1 MQLSQEMMA
10 FLTRP
15 FPNELNAGY
24 FGAPCLQLWLEEIK
38 REFIGT
44 VRNLKGMIRCVKLSR
59 LSLVLF
65 RFGAVYPD
73 HEWVDYILYI
83 GF

>member
-1 MQLSQEMMA
+1 
-10 FLTRP
+10 
-15 FPNELNAGY
+15 
-24 FGAPCLQLWLEEIK
+24 
-38 REFIGT
+38 
-44 VRNLKGMIRCVKLSR
+44 

-65 RFGAVYPD
+65 CFGAVYPD